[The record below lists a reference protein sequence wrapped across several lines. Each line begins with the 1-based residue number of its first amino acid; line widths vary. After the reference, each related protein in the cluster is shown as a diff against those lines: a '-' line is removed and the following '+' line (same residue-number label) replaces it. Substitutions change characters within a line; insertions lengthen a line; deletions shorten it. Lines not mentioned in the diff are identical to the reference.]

1 MHTFHGKDMF
11 LMHIFHRKDMHSAF
25 VSRDGIDPFQSIAC
39 VSGRDPLTESKEV
52 GSAKQL

>member
-1 MHTFHGKDMF
+1 MF

>member
-1 MHTFHGKDMF
+1 MF

-39 VSGRDPLTESKEV
+39 VPGVTLWRK
-52 GSAKQL
+52 AKK